1 MTESRELDGIHFL
14 FPVGEKTPEKGQK
27 SFTGGDV
34 YHFMFIPH
42 ESKLNCP
49 LGNVT
54 YTPGSRN
61 SWHAHPGLQVLL
73 VTYGRGWY
81 QEEGRAPRE
90 LHAGDY
96 VVVEPGVKHWHGAA
110 KDSYM
115 AQLGFVAN
123 CPEDSTLT
131 FEHVSDEEY
140 AKLP

>member
-1 MTESRELDGIHFL
+1 MIEKNGAGVRGGGIMNESRELDGIRFL

-42 ESKLNCP
+42 ESN
-49 LGNVT
+49 
-54 YTPGSRN
+54 N

-81 QEEGRAPRE
+81 QEEGKAPRE

-123 CPEDSTLT
+123 CPENSTLT

>member
-1 MTESRELDGIHFL
+1 MDESRELDGIHFL
-14 FPVGEKTPEKGQK
+14 FPVGEKTPEKGRK

-73 VTYGRGWY
+73 ITYGRGWY
-81 QEEGRAPRE
+81 QEEGRSRANSLRATMSSWSRASNIGMAPQRTAIWRSWG
-90 LHAGDY
+90 L
-96 VVVEPGVKHWHGAA
+96 
-110 KDSYM
+110 
-115 AQLGFVAN
+115 
-123 CPEDSTLT
+123 
-131 FEHVSDEEY
+131 
-140 AKLP
+140 LPTAPKIPR